1 MTEQTPIKVL
11 VVDDHSVVREGIRH
25 VLDDGVRF
33 VVVGEASSG
42 VEAVRAAEEL
52 QPDVVVLDISMPG
65 GSGLHAVSALLSR
78 MPGVRILML
87 SVHDDLEYI
96 LESVR
101 AGAHGYLRKDST
113 PAELRD
119 AVTTVRSGNAWFS
132 PQVARQLAEALRGG
146 VKSAEME
153 PDRGAKAPHALE
165 VLTSRERE
173 ILIHIAEG
181 KTNKEIGAA
190 LGISTRT
197 VETHRDSLMRK
208 IGIRT
213 VAGLTRLALEQG
225 LIG

>member
-1 MTEQTPIKVL
+1 VTEQTPIKVL

>member
-146 VKSAEME
+146 AKPAEVE
-153 PDRGAKAPHALE
+153 PDRGPKAPTALE

>member
-1 MTEQTPIKVL
+1 VSELLAKV
-11 VVDDHSVVREGIRH
+11 
-25 VLDDGVRF
+25 
-33 VVVGEASSG
+33 
-42 VEAVRAAEEL
+42 
-52 QPDVVVLDISMPG
+52 PT
-65 GSGLHAVSALLSR
+65 
-78 MPGVRILML
+78 VRILML

-146 VKSAEME
+146 NVPPEPVVDRTVKLPSAV
-153 PDRGAKAPHALE
+153 D
-165 VLTSRERE
+165 VLTGRERE

-181 KTNKEIGAA
+181 KTNKEIGAV

-197 VETHRDSLMRK
+197 VEAHRDSLMRK

>member
-42 VEAVRAAEEL
+42 VEAVRAAVEL

>member
-1 MTEQTPIKVL
+1 MSEHGPIKVL

-33 VVVGEASSG
+33 AVIGEASSG
-42 VEAVRAAEEL
+42 VEAVSAAVAL

-65 GSGLHAVSALLSR
+65 GSGLHAVSELLER
-78 MPGVRILML
+78 VPQIRILML

-101 AGAHGYLRKDST
+101 SGAHGYLRKDST

-119 AVTTVRSGNAWFS
+119 AITTVRSGDAWFS
-132 PQVARQLAEALRGG
+132 PQVARQLAEALRNGTAPQEPIDRQ
-146 VKSAEME
+146 VKPPQAV
-153 PDRGAKAPHALE
+153 D
-165 VLTSRERE
+165 VLTGRERE

-197 VETHRDSLMRK
+197 VEAHRDSLMRK
-208 IGIRT
+208 LGIRT

-225 LIG
+225 LLG

>member
-1 MTEQTPIKVL
+1 MSEQSPIKVL

-42 VEAVRAAEEL
+42 VEAISVAVEV

-65 GSGLHAVSALLSR
+65 GSGLHAVSELLAKV
-78 MPGVRILML
+78 PTVRILML

-132 PQVARQLAEALRGG
+132 PQVASQLAGALRSGN
-146 VKSAEME
+146 VPPEPVVDRTAKLPSAV
-153 PDRGAKAPHALE
+153 D
-165 VLTSRERE
+165 VLTGRERE

-181 KTNKEIGAA
+181 KTNKEIGAV

-197 VETHRDSLMRK
+197 VEAHRDSLMRK